1 MSALNSI
8 LILIAALL
16 AVFWEAAFNGIRHVL
31 GAQLDLLPGL
41 IVYAGLRAGL
51 PTVALTALLGGM
63 MLDSLSANPLGVS
76 VLPLF
81 VVGIA
86 VYSQRE
92 LILRDQLFAQMIL
105 GLAASAIVPLLTIL
119 LLLTKSGTPLLGWA
133 SVWQWIVMSVGGAV
147 ATPVWFYIFGLF
159 DRAFSY
165 RRASESSSFRPDR
178 EIRRGR
184 K

>member
-76 VLPLF
+76 VL
-81 VVGIA
+81 
-86 VYSQRE
+86 Q
-92 LILRDQLFAQMIL
+92 
-105 GLAASAIVPLLTIL
+105 
-119 LLLTKSGTPLLGWA
+119 
-133 SVWQWIVMSVGGAV
+133 WQGQ
-147 ATPVWFYIFGLF
+147 
-159 DRAFSY
+159 
-165 RRASESSSFRPDR
+165 
-178 EIRRGR
+178 
-184 K
+184 